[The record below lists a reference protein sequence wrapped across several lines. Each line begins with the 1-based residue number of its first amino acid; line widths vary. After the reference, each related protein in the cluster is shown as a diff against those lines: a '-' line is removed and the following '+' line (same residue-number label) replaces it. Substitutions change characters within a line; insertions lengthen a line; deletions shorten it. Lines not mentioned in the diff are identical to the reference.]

1 MVYKWRVDGI
11 PTQFDGVSVSYL
23 TIGFKLYIFNILI
36 TLDICPFYWGWF
48 YEPAEGEWDG
58 FIAALGPAW
67 VVLLA

>member
-1 MVYKWRVDGI
+1 
-11 PTQFDGVSVSYL
+11 VSYL